1 MPQSFVFLRRKVPE
15 LMNFEGR
22 ALLLDPDIIAVA
34 DVWEL
39 LNREMRGKALV
50 CRPRANRA
58 EGFHPAVM
66 LMECSR
72 LKHWRW
78 RQHLEEIFKG
88 ERPVRPWFNLRDED
102 PATIGN
108 LEEEWNDLDRVT
120 DKTRLLHYTNVR
132 TQPWLTG
139 LPYRGHFVSRN
150 SLFTRAINF
159 FHLMGFHQPHA
170 HEDVFLQ
177 LLRESIEQGE
187 ITKDEIEEQIRL
199 GLFSPSLAAAA
210 DD

>member
-22 ALLLDPDIIAVA
+22 ALLLDPDIIALA
-34 DVWEL
+34 DIWEL
-39 LNREMRGKALV
+39 LNHDMQGKALV
-50 CRPRANRA
+50 CRPRVNRA
-58 EGFHPAVM
+58 EGFHTAVM
-66 LMECSR
+66 LMECNQ

-78 RQHLEEIFKG
+78 RQHLEEIFQG
-88 ERPVRPWFNLRDED
+88 ERPVRPWFNLLDED

-120 DKTRLLHYTNVR
+120 EKTRLLHYTNVR

-159 FHLMGFHQPHA
+159 FHLMGLHQPHA

-177 LLRESIEQGE
+177 LLRESIARGE